1 MTQFCR
7 FSYDIGYDMGYN
19 PVNTLM
25 VLFEV
30 YATLENVNKCGIGRV
45 RTAYPI
51 KEPRLICKYL
61 N

>member
-1 MTQFCR
+1 
-7 FSYDIGYDMGYN
+7 MGYH

-30 YATLENVNKCGIGRV
+30 YATLENVHECGIGRV

-61 N
+61 NLYLVIFIYSTCL